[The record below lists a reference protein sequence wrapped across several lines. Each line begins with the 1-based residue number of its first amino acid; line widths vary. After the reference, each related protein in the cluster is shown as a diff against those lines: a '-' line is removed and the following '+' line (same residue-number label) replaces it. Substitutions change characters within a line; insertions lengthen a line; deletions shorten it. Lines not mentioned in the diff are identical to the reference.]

1 MNERDEARLQRL
13 EDLMEIHQLFIDY
26 GMHLDAGD
34 FEAYSSL
41 FASDGEVMMGPLGR
55 ATGPAA
61 IKELMVKAIGDKV
74 GSTFHVISSPMVQL
88 DGDHAAS
95 KVMWTVVNRDENNH
109 AVLMA
114 IGHHRDELV
123 RENGRWRF
131 KKRRGYFDIPSTMPK

>member
-1 MNERDEARLQRL
+1 MNASDEARLQRL

-26 GMHLDAGD
+26 GMHLDSGD
-34 FEAYSSL
+34 FEAYSLL

-55 ATGPAA
+55 AVGPSA
-61 IKELMVKAIGDKV
+61 IKELMTKAIGDKV

-88 DGDHAAS
+88 NGDTATS
-95 KVMWTVVNRDENNH
+95 KVMWTVVNRSDSNE

-114 IGHHRDELV
+114 IGHHRDDLV

-131 KKRRGYFDIPSTMPK
+131 KKRRGFFDIPSTMPR